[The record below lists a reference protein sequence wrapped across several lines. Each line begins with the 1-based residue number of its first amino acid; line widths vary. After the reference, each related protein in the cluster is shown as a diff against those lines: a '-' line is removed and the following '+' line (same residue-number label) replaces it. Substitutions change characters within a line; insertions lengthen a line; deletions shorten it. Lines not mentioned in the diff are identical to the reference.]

1 MMLLNSF
8 SLRTSSYIIGQLRM
22 MVKQSKKQIL
32 RHYMGYELGVKFA
45 FVGHAETNRQ
55 AKVSTKI
62 LP

>member
-1 MMLLNSF
+1 
-8 SLRTSSYIIGQLRM
+8 
-22 MVKQSKKQIL
+22 
-32 RHYMGYELGVKFA
+32 MGYELGVKFA